1 MRDYLLTLL
10 VLFAAN
16 TQAEVVPQRNDERL
30 YGEVF
35 DEHQKAITF
44 EAQRWGAIYTQLITQ
59 NLSTNSLYRDQVC
72 WINLRLRPTGHIR
85 KVTILHPKSKE
96 SYRTPNQE
104 LFCNE
109 VFLVAFRLK
118 RYPMPK
124 QIDVIKKLLNVN
136 LTIRPLSNEAKTRF
150 N

>member
-1 MRDYLLTLL
+1 MVRWILAISI
-10 VLFAAN
+10 LFSWVAHAN
-16 TQAEVVPQRNDERL
+16 ESIAEQQQAIDGIFSQMGV
-30 YGEVF
+30 
-35 DEHQKAITF
+35 TS
-44 EAQRWGAIYTQLITQ
+44 EAQRWGAIYTQLISQ
-59 NLSTNSLYRDQVC
+59 NLGTNSLYKDQVC
-72 WINLRLRPTGHIR
+72 WINLRLQPNGYVR

-124 QIDVIKKLLNVN
+124 QIDVIKNLLNVN
-136 LTIRPLSNEAKTRF
+136 LTIRPLSNEAKARLVE
-150 N
+150 